1 MAGKKIKIDLEL
13 QQDAIDMLDYFK
25 DKYKLADRSKA
36 LRVIL
41 DYVADESEEHEYIFS
56 VRRCLRCGSST
67 GWVKPEE

>member
-1 MAGKKIKIDLEL
+1 
-13 QQDAIDMLDYFK
+13 MLDYFK